1 MVGKEDPNDLEI
13 PHLRMTVQNSQA
25 MRTRVNL
32 KVIIIKAMALVAS
45 EGEDGSTEVKAICK
59 RNRIQN
65 HLRFMP
71 PSLGQARNSDMIL
84 RTRDT
89 HPIGLNRMGG
99 SKRRTK

>member
-1 MVGKEDPNDLEI
+1 MGKEDSNDLEI

-45 EGEDGSTEVKAICK
+45 EGEDCSTEVKTTCK
-59 RNRIQN
+59 SNRIRN
-65 HLRFMP
+65 YLRFMP
-71 PSLGQARNSDMIL
+71 PSLGQARNTDMIL

-89 HPIGLNRMGG
+89 HSIGLNRVGG